1 MLINVAEETVST
13 EVMEQSLTFEFTH
26 NRSFQLLNHLLC
38 IECSVKFC
46 YKGQSNGNGIRW
58 I

>member
-46 YKGQSNGNGIRW
+46 YKGQSNGIRW